1 MSDVRVLHGDCV
13 ELMRA
18 MPECSVDSIV
28 TDPPYEL
35 SFMGKDVGRGR
46 YRLLAGHVA

>member
-1 MSDVRVLHGDCV
+1 MRVDLRHGDCV

-35 SFMGKDVGRGR
+35 SFMGARRGTGRHR
-46 YRLLAGHVA
+46 RVCP